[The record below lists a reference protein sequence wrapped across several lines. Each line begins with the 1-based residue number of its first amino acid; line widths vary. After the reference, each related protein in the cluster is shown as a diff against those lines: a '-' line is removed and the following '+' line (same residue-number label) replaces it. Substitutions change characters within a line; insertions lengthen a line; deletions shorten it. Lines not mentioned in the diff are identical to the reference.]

1 MNSTVDSST
10 MPGTASTQAGRL
22 AGRRALVTGASRG
35 IGAGIARA
43 LAAAGASVVI
53 TYWSSPDAAEQL
65 VQDIRDSGGHADAI
79 RANAGDPTDAPATV
93 QRAVEILGGLDILVP
108 NAATAWNES
117 FADASAEHI
126 EQTLDLNLRGPAYT
140 VQEALRHISD
150 EGRIILISSLSAQ
163 VSPFPGQT
171 VYGMSK
177 AALTALG
184 RGLARDLGSAGSKVT
199 VNVVQPG
206 PIDTD
211 GNPASSDFAPVMAA
225 LTTLGRYGTTTEIG
239 NLVAWLASK
248 ESSYVTGSVIN
259 IDGGVTA

>member
-1 MNSTVDSST
+1 MNTTTNSTSIT
-10 MPGTASTQAGRL
+10 GRL

-35 IGAGIARA
+35 IGAAIARA
-43 LAAAGASVVI
+43 LAADGASVVI
-53 TYWSSPDAAEQL
+53 TYWSSADAADEL
-65 VQDIRDSGGHADAI
+65 VRGIRNAGGQADAI
-79 RANAGDPTDAPATV
+79 RADAGDAADAVRSV
-93 QRAVEILGGLDILVP
+93 QRAVEILGGLDIVVP
-108 NAATAWNES
+108 NAATAWNEA

-126 EQTLDLNLRGPAYT
+126 EKTLDLNLRGPAYT

-163 VSPFPGQT
+163 ISPFPGQT

-184 RGLARDLGSAGSKVT
+184 RGLARDLGATGSKVT
-199 VNVVQPG
+199 VNVIQPG

-211 GNPASSDFAPVMAA
+211 GNPASSDFAPVMSA
-225 LTTLGRYGTTTEIG
+225 LTTLGRYGTPDEVG
-239 NLVAWLASK
+239 NLVAWLAS
-248 ESSYVTGSVIN
+248 EQSSYITGSVIN